1 MEWIKVLDDSLSL
14 SEGSVM
20 EVFAGARNLALSKVN
35 GVICAIDGK
44 CPHEGGPLG
53 KGEIENGHVTCP
65 WHGYAFQPCT
75 GKDAFNPAKG
85 VEVFPVEGREDG
97 VYVGI

>member
-1 MEWIKVLDDSLSL
+1 MEWIKVLDDPSSL

-20 EVFAGARNLALSKVN
+20 EVFAGGRNLALSKVN
-35 GVICAIDGK
+35 GVICAIDGV
-44 CPHEGGPLG
+44 CSHEGGPLG

-65 WHGYAFQPCT
+65 WHGYEFQPCT

-85 VEVFPVEGREDG
+85 VMAFPVEEREDG
-97 VYVGI
+97 VYVGV